1 MRIRLLPL
9 TIFAAVLLLGIKVG
23 DLWNGAWRAPGTGIA
38 EVQAQDA
45 EDEAAEA
52 EDGEDGE
59 AAEGETAEEEPAEE
73 DLNALA
79 FEAEEAEPLL
89 QPAPELTQAALD
101 VLQRLRQRRETLDK
115 RAVELEMRESM
126 IAAAEHNLE
135 GRIEEWRRLQSKV
148 EALLARYENEQ
159 AEELDRLATY
169 YEKMKPKDAAR
180 VFNALEMTYLIDI
193 VSRMNDARVA
203 EIIGKMDTIKAMQL
217 TMEMAKRR
225 NPALLAQETAVQ

>member
-9 TIFAAVLLLGIKVG
+9 TIFAAVLLLGLKVG
-23 DLWNGAWRAPGTGIA
+23 DLWDGIWRTSGTGIA

-45 EDEAAEA
+45 EEDAAEA
-52 EDGEDGE
+52 EDGENQE
-59 AAEGETAEEEPAEE
+59 AAEGEGAEEERAEE

-79 FEAEEAEPLL
+79 LEAEEAEPLL
-89 QPAPELTQAALD
+89 QPAPELTQAELD
-101 VLQRLRQRRETLDK
+101 VLQRLRQRREELDR
-115 RAVELEMRESM
+115 RAAELEMRESV

-135 GRIEEWRRLQSKV
+135 GRVEEWRRLQSKV

-159 AEELDRLATY
+159 AEELERLATY

-203 EIIGKMDTIKAMQL
+203 EIIGKMETIKAMEL

>member
-9 TIFAAVLLLGIKVG
+9 TIFAAVLLLGLKVG
-23 DLWNGAWRAPGTGIA
+23 DIWNGAWRTTGTGIA

-45 EDEAAEA
+45 EEDTAEA
-52 EDGEDGE
+52 EDGEDEVVAEGE
-59 AAEGETAEEEPAEE
+59 AAEEELTEEE
-73 DLNALA
+73 LNALA
-79 FEAEEAEPLL
+79 LKAEEAEPLL
-89 QPAPELTQAALD
+89 QAAPELTQAELD
-101 VLQRLRQRRETLDK
+101 VLQRLRLRREELDS
-115 RAVELEMRESM
+115 RAVELEMRESV

-159 AEELDRLATY
+159 AEELERLATY

-203 EIIGKMDTIKAMQL
+203 EIIGKMETIKAMEL

-225 NPALLAQETAVQ
+225 NPAVLAQETAVQ